1 MTKLEELIE
10 LAAAYERAPY
20 PAPGSAAV
28 AHAAVEALD
37 ELREAVKARGLLR
50 DMLDDSGYAV
60 VGRTRE
66 NEWHLLCHGCL
77 GRMPSLRRWEG
88 HKENCAVGKAERFL
102 RGGES

>member
-1 MTKLEELIE
+1 MTKLEEFFEEIE
-10 LAAAYERAPY
+10 RLESLRWRDGYEFLAATARD
-20 PAPGSAAV
+20 
-28 AHAAVEALD
+28 ALP